1 MARPKKQTVDYF
13 PHFVKCGRTI
23 YILENRF
30 GNDGYAFWFKLLEI
44 LGESEGHFYDCS
56 NLSNWEY
63 LLAKTR
69 VSEETAQDI
78 IKVLINLG
86 KIDAGLWNENRVIW
100 IENFVK
106 NIADVYRTRNTLL
119 PLKPCFKQKEQP
131 GEEVFSE
138 ETQQEEGFSTQET
151 PKGEE
156 SKPKE
161 KIKYPYQD
169 ICDLWNSI
177 CVSMPRVC
185 KLSEDRRQ
193 KIKNRCNEWGKT
205 PEAWLQT
212 AEDIFKRMEASDFL
226 KGSTG
231 WKATFD
237 WIFSNSANSIKVM
250 EGNYDNKQGAQAD
263 KAKNCNLGVGEYI
276 DKDGRRTYGS
286 GKATIPQD
294 APPRPGDKYCWDEA
308 SKNWIYL

>member
-69 VSEETAQDI
+69 VEEKTAQDI

-86 KIDAGLWNENRVIW
+86 KIDAGLWDENRVIW

-106 NIADVYRTRNTLL
+106 NISDVYRTRNTML
-119 PLKPCFKQKEQP
+119 PEKPCFENKKHAVH
-131 GEEVFSE
+131 EVFNE
-138 ETQQEEGFSTQET
+138 ETHQEEGFSAQET

-156 SKPKE
+156 SKLKE

-177 CVSMPRVC
+177 CVSMPRVF
-185 KLSEDRRQ
+185 KLNDDRRQ
-193 KIKNRCNEWGKT
+193 KIKSRCNEWGKT
-205 PEAWLQT
+205 PEVWLQT
-212 AEDIFKRMEASDFL
+212 AEDIFRRMEASDFC
-226 KGSTG
+226 KGSAG

-237 WIFSNSANSIKVM
+237 WLFSNSANSIKVM

-263 KAKNCNLGVGEYI
+263 KPKNCKLGVGEYI

-294 APPRPGDKYCWDEA
+294 APPRPGEKYCWDEA

>member
-69 VSEETAQDI
+69 VEEKTAQDI

-86 KIDAGLWNENRVIW
+86 KIDAGN
-100 IENFVK
+100 K
-106 NIADVYRTRNTLL
+106 
-119 PLKPCFKQKEQP
+119 KQAVH
-131 GEEVFSE
+131 EVFSE
-138 ETQQEEGFSTQET
+138 ETHKEEGFSAQET

-177 CVSMPRVC
+177 CVSMPRVF
-185 KLSEDRRQ
+185 KLNDDRRQ
-193 KIKNRCNEWGKT
+193 KIKSRCNEWGKT
-205 PEAWLQT
+205 PEVWLQT
-212 AEDIFKRMEASDFL
+212 AEDIFRRMEASDFC
-226 KGSTG
+226 KGSAG

-237 WIFSNSANSIKVM
+237 WLFSNSANSIKVM

-263 KAKNCNLGVGEYI
+263 KPKNCKLGVGEYI

-294 APPRPGDKYCWDEA
+294 APPRPGEKYCWDEA

>member
-69 VSEETAQDI
+69 VEEKTAQDI

-86 KIDAGLWNENRVIW
+86 KIDAGLWDENRVIW

-106 NIADVYRTRNTLL
+106 NISDVYRTRNTML
-119 PLKPCFKQKEQP
+119 PEKPCFENKKQAVH
-131 GEEVFSE
+131 EVFSE
-138 ETQQEEGFSTQET
+138 ETHKEEGFSAQET

-177 CVSMPRVC
+177 CVSMPRVF
-185 KLSEDRRQ
+185 KLNDDRRQ
-193 KIKNRCNEWGKT
+193 KIKSRCNEWGKT
-205 PEAWLQT
+205 PEVWLQT
-212 AEDIFKRMEASDFL
+212 AEDIFRRMEASDFC
-226 KGSTG
+226 KGSAG

-237 WIFSNSANSIKVM
+237 WLFSNSANSIKVM

-263 KAKNCNLGVGEYI
+263 KPKNCKLGVGEYI

-294 APPRPGDKYCWDEA
+294 APPRPGEKYCWDEA